1 MKHYYSSERS
11 IQILISL
18 FKQHGIKKV
27 IASPGTTNLTFVASI
42 QQDPWFE
49 IYSSVDER
57 SAAYI
62 ACGMAAESGEP
73 VVLTCTGATASR
85 NYMPGLTEAYYR
97 KLPIIAVTFCQEFGK
112 IDMGWPQVIDRRN
125 LPYDVAS
132 ISIHIPKTIGN
143 EAENYT
149 TTEINRALL
158 ELYRH
163 GGGPV
168 HINMVSEYSCDFSV
182 TELPVAKMIR
192 RFFPDDELPEL
203 PHGRIAVV
211 TGAHAEWDVKT
222 LAAVER
228 FCQVHNVVVF
238 GDHTG
243 NYTGEHGIRFSLVA
257 GQDLYDSPNIH
268 FDLLISIGSISGDYT
283 MWKFKTKEVWRVNP
297 DGKFHTRFGNLT
309 NIFEMEEEKFFSRYS
324 KKGVSSDDS
333 YINAC
338 RKELSEIEEDIPEL
352 LFSSL
357 YAAQHLAPRIPE
369 KAVVHLGILGSL
381 RALNFF
387 QIPGS
392 VRVYSNV
399 GGFGIDGG
407 LSSLI
412 GASLASPGKLFFGI
426 IGDLA
431 FFYDLNSLG
440 NRHIGNNIRVLLLNN
455 GKGMEFRNYNHM
467 GSMFGEETDE
477 YIAAARHYG
486 NKSLELVKHYAQ
498 DLGYEYLTASN
509 KEEFSVA
516 LSRFVNPERTERPM
530 IFELFLDTE
539 NETDALFAL
548 KHIQKNMKGQAKHMK
563 GQTKQMVKG
572 ILGEKGRNIVR
583 KLKK

>member
-1 MKHYYSSERS
+1 MKHYYSNERS
-11 IQILISL
+11 VQILISL
-18 FKQHGIKKV
+18 LKQHKIKKI
-27 IASPGTTNLTFVASI
+27 IASPGNTNVSVVASL
-42 QQDPWFE
+42 QHDSCFE

-73 VVLTCTGATASR
+73 VVLSCTGATASR

-97 KLPIIAVTFCQEFGK
+97 QLPILVITSSQDSNR
-112 IDMGWPQVIDRRN
+112 IDMGWPQVTDRRN
-125 LPYDVAS
+125 PPQDVAR
-132 ISIHIPKTIGN
+132 ISVQIPKSTSK
-143 EAENYT
+143 EAELFAEM
-149 TTEINRALL
+149 EINRALL
-158 ELYRH
+158 ELKLH

-168 HINMVSEYSCDFSV
+168 HINLIAEFSRDFSV

-192 RFFPDDELPEL
+192 RFCPDDEFPEL
-203 PHGRIAVV
+203 PHGKIAVV
-211 TGAHAEWDVKT
+211 TGAHVEWDVKT

-228 FCQVHNVVVF
+228 FCQVHDAVVF

-283 MWKFKTKEVWRVNP
+283 MWKFKSKEVWRVNP
-297 DGKFHTRFGNLT
+297 DGKFHTLFGNLT
-309 NIFEMEEEKFFSRYS
+309 NIFEMTEEKFFSRYS
-324 KKGVSSDDS
+324 EKGVSSDDS

-338 RKELSEIEEDIPEL
+338 RKDLAEIEEDVPEL
-352 LFSSL
+352 PFSSL

-369 KAVVHLGILGSL
+369 NAVVHLGILGSL

-412 GASLASPGKLFFGI
+412 GASLIRPEKLFFGI

-455 GKGMEFRNYNHM
+455 GKGMEFRHYDNI
-467 GSMFGEETDE
+467 GAVLGEETDE
-477 YIAAARHYG
+477 YISAARHYG
-486 NKSLELVKHYAQ
+486 NKSPELVKHYAQ

-516 LSRFVNPERTERPM
+516 LDRFVSLERTEYPM
-530 IFELFLDTE
+530 IFELFIDTA

-548 KHIQKNMKGQAKHMK
+548 KHIKKDMKGQAK
-563 GQTKQMVKG
+563 QMVKDM
-572 ILGEKGRNIVR
+572 LGQSGLNIVR
-583 KLKK
+583 NFKK

>member
-18 FKQHGIKKV
+18 LRQHGIKKV
-27 IASPGTTNLTFVASI
+27 IASPGATNLTFVASI

-73 VVLTCTGATASR
+73 VMLTCTGATASR
-85 NYMPGLTEAYYR
+85 NYMPGMTEAYYR
-97 KLPIIAVTFCQEFGK
+97 KLPIVAVTFCQEFGK

-125 LPYDVAS
+125 LPNDVAR
-132 ISIHIPKTIGN
+132 ISVHIPKTIGN
-143 EAENYT
+143 EAEKYT
-149 TTEINRALL
+149 VTEINRALL

-168 HINMVSEYSCDFSV
+168 HINMVSEYSRDFSV
-182 TELPVAKMIR
+182 TELPVAKMVR
-192 RFFPDDELPEL
+192 RFFPDDEFPAL
-203 PHGRIAVV
+203 PHGKIAVI
-211 TGAHAEWDVKT
+211 TGDHAGWDIKT
-222 LAAVER
+222 LTAVER
-228 FCQVHNVVVF
+228 FCRVHDSVVF

-257 GQDLYDSPNIH
+257 GQDLYHSPNIH
-268 FDLLISIGSISGDYT
+268 TDLLISIGNISGDY
-283 MWKFKTKEVWRVNP
+283 MMLRIKAREVWRVNA

-324 KKGVSSDDS
+324 EGSSLDDS

-338 RKELSEIEEDIPEL
+338 RKELKEIEKDIPEL
-352 LFSSL
+352 PFSSL
-357 YAAQHLAPRIPE
+357 YAAQHLAPRFPE
-369 KAVVHLGILGSL
+369 NAVVHLGILGSL

-387 QIPGS
+387 QIPDS

-412 GASLASPGKLFFGI
+412 GASLASPEKLFFGI

-440 NRHIGNNIRVLLLNN
+440 NRHIGNNIRILLLNN
-455 GKGMEFRNYNHM
+455 GKGMEFRNYCHM
-467 GSMFGEETDE
+467 GAMFEEETDE
-477 YIAAARHYG
+477 YIAAAGHYG
-486 NKSLELVKHYAQ
+486 NKSPELVKHYAQ

-509 KEEFSVA
+509 EKEFADA
-516 LSRFVNPERTERPM
+516 LERFVSPGQTERPM

-539 NETDALFAL
+539 NENQALYLLRNFITDGKGRVL
-548 KHIQKNMKGQAKHMK
+548 KMATRILGKETVIN
-563 GQTKQMVKG
+563 MVKSM
-572 ILGEKGRNIVR
+572 
-583 KLKK
+583 KKIK

>member
-1 MKHYYSSERS
+1 MKYYYSNERS
-11 IQILISL
+11 VQILISL
-18 FKQHGIKKV
+18 LKQHKIKKI
-27 IASPGTTNLTFVASI
+27 IASPGNTNVSVVASL
-42 QQDPWFE
+42 QHDSYFE

-62 ACGMAAESGEP
+62 ACGMAAESDEP
-73 VVLTCTGATASR
+73 VVLSCTGATASR

-97 KLPIIAVTFCQEFGK
+97 QLPILVITSSQDSSR
-112 IDMGWPQVIDRRN
+112 IDMGWPQVTDRRN
-125 LPYDVAS
+125 PPQDVAR
-132 ISIHIPKTIGN
+132 ISVQIPKSTSK
-143 EAENYT
+143 EAELFAEM
-149 TTEINRALL
+149 EINRALL
-158 ELYRH
+158 ELKRH

-168 HINMVSEYSCDFSV
+168 HINLIAEFSRDFSV
-182 TELPVAKMIR
+182 TKLPVAKMIR
-192 RFFPDDELPEL
+192 RFFPDDEFPEL
-203 PHGRIAVV
+203 PHGKIAIV

-228 FCQVHNVVVF
+228 FCQVHDAVVF

-268 FDLLISIGSISGDYT
+268 FDLLISIGSISGEY
-283 MWKFKTKEVWRVNP
+283 MMSRFQAKEVWRVNP

-309 NIFEMEEEKFFSRYS
+309 NIFEMTEEKFFSRYS
-324 KKGVSSDDS
+324 EGVSSNDL

-338 RKELSEIEEDIPEL
+338 RKELSEIEEYIPEL
-352 LFSSL
+352 PFSSL

-369 KAVVHLGILGSL
+369 NAVVHLGILGSL

-387 QIPGS
+387 QIPDS

-407 LSSLI
+407 LSSII
-412 GASLASPGKLFFGI
+412 GASLSSPGKLFFGI

-455 GKGMEFRNYNHM
+455 GKGMEFRHYDNI
-467 GSMFGEETDE
+467 GAVLGEETDE
-477 YIAAARHYG
+477 YISAARHYG
-486 NKSLELVKHYAQ
+486 NKSSELVKHYAQ

-516 LSRFVNPERTERPM
+516 LGRFVNPERTERPM
-530 IFELFLDTE
+530 IFELFLDAE

-548 KHIQKNMKGQAKHMK
+548 KHIKKDMKGQAK
-563 GQTKQMVKG
+563 QMVKDM
-572 ILGEKGRNIVR
+572 LGQKGLNIVR
-583 KLKK
+583 NFKK

>member
-1 MKHYYSSERS
+1 MKHYYSNERS
-11 IQILISL
+11 VQILISL
-18 FKQHGIKKV
+18 LKQHKIKKI
-27 IASPGTTNLTFVASI
+27 IASPGNTNVSVVASL
-42 QQDPWFE
+42 QHDSCFE

-73 VVLTCTGATASR
+73 VVLSCTGATASR

-97 KLPIIAVTFCQEFGK
+97 QLPILVITSSQDSNR
-112 IDMGWPQVIDRRN
+112 IDMGWPQVTDRRN
-125 LPYDVAS
+125 PPQDVAR
-132 ISIHIPKTIGN
+132 ISVQIPKSTSK
-143 EAENYT
+143 EAELFAEM
-149 TTEINRALL
+149 EINRALL
-158 ELYRH
+158 ELKLH

-168 HINMVSEYSCDFSV
+168 HINLIAEFSRDFSV

-192 RFFPDDELPEL
+192 RFCPDDEFPEL
-203 PHGRIAVV
+203 PHGKIAVV
-211 TGAHAEWDVKT
+211 TGAHVEWDVKT

-228 FCQVHNVVVF
+228 FCQVHDAVVF

-283 MWKFKTKEVWRVNP
+283 MWKFKSKEVWRVNP
-297 DGKFHTRFGNLT
+297 DGKFHTLFGDLT

-324 KKGVSSDDS
+324 EKGVSSDDS

-338 RKELSEIEEDIPEL
+338 RKDLAEIEEDVPEL
-352 LFSSL
+352 PFSSL

-369 KAVVHLGILGSL
+369 NAVVHLGILGSL

-412 GASLASPGKLFFGI
+412 GASLIRPEKLFFGI

-455 GKGMEFRNYNHM
+455 GKGMEFRHYDNI
-467 GSMFGEETDE
+467 GAVLGEETDE
-477 YIAAARHYG
+477 YISAARHYG
-486 NKSLELVKHYAQ
+486 NKSPELVKHYAQ

-516 LSRFVNPERTERPM
+516 LDRFVSLERTEYPM
-530 IFELFLDTE
+530 IFELFIDTA

-548 KHIQKNMKGQAKHMK
+548 KHIKKDMKGQAK
-563 GQTKQMVKG
+563 QMVKDM
-572 ILGEKGRNIVR
+572 LGQSGLNIVR
-583 KLKK
+583 NFKK

>member
-11 IQILISL
+11 VQILISL
-18 FKQHGIKKV
+18 LKQHGIRKI

-62 ACGMAAESGEP
+62 ACGMAAESGES

-97 KLPIIAVTFCQEFGK
+97 KLPIIAVTFSQEFEK
-112 IDMGWPQVIDRRN
+112 IDRGWPQVIDRRN
-125 LPYDVAS
+125 LPYDVAR
-132 ISIHIPKTIGN
+132 ISVHITKTIGK
-143 EAENYT
+143 EAENRT

-168 HINMVSEYSCDFSV
+168 HINMVSEYSKDFSI

-192 RFFPDDELPEL
+192 RFFPDDEFPEL
-203 PHGRIAVV
+203 PHGKIAVV
-211 TGAHAEWDVKT
+211 TGAHAEWDEKT

-228 FCQVHNVVVF
+228 FCQVHDAVVF

-268 FDLLISIGSISGDYT
+268 FDLLISVGGISGEY
-283 MWKFKTKEVWRVNP
+283 MMFQFKTKEVWRVNP

-309 NIFEMEEEKFFSRYS
+309 NIFEMTEEKFFSRYS
-324 KKGVSSDDS
+324 EGEPQNDS
-333 YINAC
+333 FVQSC
-338 RKELSEIEEDIPEL
+338 RQELLETRSAIPEL
-352 LFSSL
+352 PFSSL
-357 YAAQHLAPRIPE
+357 WAAHQFATRIPE
-369 KAVVHLGILGSL
+369 NAVVHLGILGSL

-412 GASLASPGKLFFGI
+412 GASLASPEKLFFGI

-440 NRHIGNNIRVLLLNN
+440 NRHIGNNIRILLLNN
-455 GKGMEFRNYNHM
+455 GKGMEFRNYSHM
-467 GSMFGEETDE
+467 GAMFGEETDE

-486 NKSLELVKHYAQ
+486 NKSPELVKHYAQ

-509 KEEFSVA
+509 KEEFAAA
-516 LSRFVNPERTERPM
+516 LDRFAGPERTERPM

-539 NETDALFAL
+539 NENDALFAL
-548 KHIQKNMKGQAKHMK
+548 KHIQKDVKIQAK
-563 GQTKQMVKG
+563 QQAKQMVKDM
-572 ILGEKGRNIVR
+572 LGRKGLNIVR
-583 KLKK
+583 KFKN

>member
-1 MKHYYSSERS
+1 MKHYCSSERS
-11 IQILISL
+11 VQILISL
-18 FKQHGIKKV
+18 LKQHKIKKI
-27 IASPGTTNLTFVASI
+27 IASPGNTNVSVVASL
-42 QQDPWFE
+42 QHDSYFE

-97 KLPIIAVTFCQEFGK
+97 QLPILVITSSQDSSR
-112 IDMGWPQVIDRRN
+112 IDMGWPQVTDRRN
-125 LPYDVAS
+125 PPQDVAR
-132 ISIHIPKTIGN
+132 ISVQIPKSTSK
-143 EAENYT
+143 EAELFAEM
-149 TTEINRALL
+149 EINRAFL
-158 ELYRH
+158 ELKRH

-168 HINMVSEYSCDFSV
+168 HVNLIAEFSRDFSV

-192 RFFPDDELPEL
+192 RFFPDDEFPEL
-203 PHGRIAVV
+203 PHGKIAVV

-228 FCQVHNVVVF
+228 FCLVHDAVVF

-283 MWKFKTKEVWRVNP
+283 MWKFKSKEVWRVNP
-297 DGKFHTRFGNLT
+297 DGKFHTLFGNLT
-309 NIFEMEEEKFFSRYS
+309 NIFEMTEEKFFSRYS
-324 KKGVSSDDS
+324 EKGVSSDDS

-338 RKELSEIEEDIPEL
+338 RKDLAEIEEDIPEL
-352 LFSSL
+352 PFSSL

-369 KAVVHLGILGSL
+369 NAVVHLGILGSL

-412 GASLASPGKLFFGI
+412 GASLIRPEKLFFGI

-455 GKGMEFRNYNHM
+455 GKGMEFRHYDNI
-467 GSMFGEETDE
+467 GAVLGEETDE
-477 YIAAARHYG
+477 YISAARHYG
-486 NKSLELVKHYAQ
+486 NKSPELIKHYAE

-509 KEEFSVA
+509 KEEFVA
-516 LSRFVNPERTERPM
+516 ALDRFVNPERTERPM
-530 IFELFLDTE
+530 IFELFLNTE

-548 KHIQKNMKGQAKHMK
+548 KHIQKDMKGQAK
-563 GQTKQMVKG
+563 QMVKD
-572 ILGEKGRNIVR
+572 ILGEKGLNIVR
-583 KLKK
+583 KLKTK